1 MVKHSFTSRLL
12 ENGHFSN
19 FNIYLY
25 IFWARVLIFG
35 SVFPRFINI
44 LLTEINIEI
53 IYLKKLCH
61 DCSDAVVGRL
71 SIILLLRPKSKI
83 GSIEVPK

>member
-1 MVKHSFTSRLL
+1 M
-12 ENGHFSN
+12 
-19 FNIYLY
+19 
-25 IFWARVLIFG
+25 IFG

-71 SIILLLRPKSKI
+71 SIVLLLRPKSKI
-83 GSIEVPK
+83 GSIEVGIQQLNIQSPAKKCRRYIFKFEY